1 MVDNAQGWQGLQRWQ
16 IAVSLPARHH
26 AKQHSGSRRS
36 SLSALV
42 RSERQRG
49 LSSDARSADESGR
62 DALPALGEQGVRR
75 KLGVLGGGLGERLL
89 ECALAAGL
97 AGNRQLRGPNGDA
110 ADERCGALAA
120 GDLDWCTL
128 T

>member
-1 MVDNAQGWQGLQRWQ
+1 MCFTLLLGRVSTALAEWPVD
-16 IAVSLPARHH
+16 AVFAVVKR
-26 AKQHSGSRRS
+26 ASRASEHGRV
-36 SLSALV
+36 LVV

-62 DALPALGEQGVRR
+62 DALPALGEQEVRR

-120 GDLDWCTL
+120 CDLDWCAL

>member
-1 MVDNAQGWQGLQRWQ
+1 MPCYPFAWWKRAYAASPQARLQ
-16 IAVSLPARHH
+16 
-26 AKQHSGSRRS
+26 
-36 SLSALV
+36 LV

-62 DALPALGEQGVRR
+62 DALPALGEQEVRR

-120 GDLDWCTL
+120 RDLDWCAL

>member
-1 MVDNAQGWQGLQRWQ
+1 MAAFV
-16 IAVSLPARHH
+16 
-26 AKQHSGSRRS
+26 AKQVLGEPRDGMPR
-36 SLSALV
+36 LAVFV

-62 DALPALGEQGVRR
+62 DALPALGEQEVRR

-89 ECALAAGL
+89 ECPLAAGL

-120 GDLDWCTL
+120 RDLDWCAPT
-128 T
+128 